1 MSAQPPLLSSPLPHR
16 PVSRILKAVVLVPLA
31 LAAGY
36 VFLSLT
42 LLSSHTDG
50 FFAWRMSPVTAT
62 LLGAAYGGSCAMLAL
77 AACTDSWVKVR
88 VAVFASSL
96 FMLLMLGALLL
107 GRGEMHLRGGAL
119 VGFLSAWIWLGVHL
133 LAPLVGLVGLGAQW
147 RIRGALP
154 PRPPRLPWW
163 VSAPMAVNGTA
174 LALAGA
180 VLYVD
185 PAPAARRWPWQ
196 AGQLDVRVIGAWCL
210 VFGVA
215 LLLSRQE
222 AELRRV
228 RGGMAALVC
237 TGGFGLL
244 GLVRY
249 ADRVHWASPGAWLVV
264 LVLCSLLG
272 LGLSGVGISALLDP
286 PEITPAPP
294 SAPVVRP
301 A

>member
-1 MSAQPPLLSSPLPHR
+1 MPSTPPER
-16 PVSRILKAVVLVPLA
+16 PVSRVLKAAVLVPLA

-62 LLGAAYGGSCAMLAL
+62 LLGGAYGGSCAMLAV
-77 AACTDSWVKVR
+77 AAREDRWVKVR
-88 VAVFASSL
+88 VAVLASSL

-107 GRGEMHLRGGAL
+107 GRGETHLRGGAL
-119 VGFLSAWIWLGVHL
+119 PAFLTAWIWLGVHL
-133 LAPLVGLVGLGAQW
+133 LAPVVGLLALGAQA
-147 RIRGALP
+147 RVRGALP

-163 VSAPMAVNGTA
+163 VSAPMVADGTVLAVAGT
-174 LALAGA
+174 
-180 VLYVD
+180 VLYAD
-185 PAPAARRWPWQ
+185 PGPAARHWPWR

-272 LGLSGVGISALLDP
+272 LGLSGVGVSALLDP
-286 PEITPAPP
+286 PEITSAPP